1 MENKISVTHRR
12 NFIKDLRE
20 QGVTVEEI
28 ARRAVEKFGAENLP
42 AGYDKRQV
50 SQDLKRERSTAESDR
65 HKTQQRR
72 DLVLKYWIEGH
83 PPPEIL
89 TRVTTEM
96 GVINLPQH
104 YSSSH
109 VRRDL
114 ERIKKEQYQLTPE
127 HQQENQLLNKYRL
140 EKLCQNIWEQAS
152 AGDLKAIEL
161 FLKIISKQQE
171 LTIVPP
177 NLVDA
182 PKNVL
187 SLAEAVSQKEKS
199 AE

>member
-1 MENKISVTHRR
+1 MSKTRVIDRR

-20 QGVTVEEI
+20 QGVTVEET
-28 ARRAVEKFGAENLP
+28 ARRAVEEFGAENLP
-42 AGYDKRQV
+42 AHYDKRQA
-50 SQDLKRERSTAESDR
+50 SQDLKREKIAAESTR
-65 HKTQQRR
+65 RKTRQRR

-83 PPPEIL
+83 PLPEIL

-114 ERIKKEQYQLTPE
+114 ERIQKEQYQLTPE

-140 EKLCQNIWEQAS
+140 EKISQNIWEQAS

-171 LTIVPP
+171 LTIVPKIV
-177 NLVDA
+177 VDA